1 MKRSFI
7 AAMCLSAGIFAY
19 AGVASAQ
26 APAAAPAPL
35 AFQTHAA
42 FFSSETKQPSAI
54 DPQAFVADSAA
65 PAATGPQGI
74 AHVAGFRPA
83 LIATD
88 PPTSPVNT
96 AEGKPTGFTLGAWL
110 GATGTAAI
118 ATQPTGGARVTASFH
133 GLKPNGLYSLF
144 ENHFDQSPVGFTPL
158 DGAGKTNSFKADASG
173 GARVIVTSPTPLSHA
188 NAVLVIL
195 DDDGQTH
202 GESRGEIGVN
212 VQHQLIARPPI

>member
-26 APAAAPAPL
+26 APAAAAAPL

-144 ENHFDQSPVGFTPL
+144 ENHFDQTPIGFTPL
-158 DGAGKTNSFKADASG
+158 DGKGTTNSFRADAKGNAKIS
-173 GARVIVTSPTPLSHA
+173 VTTPEPLTHA
-188 NAVLVIL
+188 NALLLVYHT
-195 DDDGQTH
+195 DNKTH
-202 GESRGEIGVN
+202 GMERGQLGITA
-212 VQHQLIARPPI
+212 QHQLIARIPG